1 MVALR
6 EVEVVHSLKTHLQ
19 THGLRGAP
27 VSDIVVDA
35 DGSYRGSRLARE
47 LEPMAAVR
55 IGAYRP
61 DLVCITHTARGPL
74 VAAFEVKADLSLWQK
89 GIAQARSYRSGVHH
103 AYLALPGEGATHHR
117 KTLEEDA
124 GEGGVG
130 VLYLEGQGWQ
140 ERMPPKEPRPVP
152 WELENT
158 AAALRGIP
166 AIRHLQLNH
175 PLNYLVVPVLRVLR
189 PDLSPFE
196 ALSEAWPDL
205 PAQSSRTY
213 AVQGAQSL
221 GLLDG
226 NHQLTV
232 EGTLAADLLLELGF
246 RPGKQIDKRGRL
258 ASVAPGIAAVARSVL
273 LRQPAVQLV
282 FETLLD
288 APGHRLT
295 ATELFF
301 RSRERNEVLSTI
313 LFLSDPGRDVTS
325 GSPPPGAFNASTPH
339 KLKQALYHAGIVDT
353 GKHKTAGKA
362 AVVYQPDH
370 DTWELD
376 HSLADRVSVRRGA

>member
-6 EVEVVHSLKTHLQ
+6 EVEVVHSLKVHLQ
-19 THGLRGAP
+19 SHGLRGTP

-35 DGSYRGSRLARE
+35 DGSYRGFRRASE

-61 DLVCITHTARGPL
+61 DLVCIAQTGRGPL
-74 VAAFEVKADLSLWQK
+74 VVAFEVKADLSLWHK

-103 AYLALPGEGATHHR
+103 AYLALPGEGPSHHR
-117 KTLEEDA
+117 TALEENA
-124 GEGGVG
+124 SEGGVG
-130 VLYLEGQGWQ
+130 VLYREGQAWE
-140 ERMPPKEPRPVP
+140 ERMAPKEPRPIP

-175 PLNYLVVPVLRVLR
+175 PLNYLVVPVLRILR
-189 PDLSPFE
+189 PELSPLE

-226 NHQLTV
+226 DLQLTV
-232 EGTLAADLLLELGF
+232 DGAVAADLLLELGF
-246 RPGKQIDKRGRL
+246 RPGTQIDKRGRL
-258 ASVAPGIAAVARSVL
+258 ATVAPGIAAVARSVF

-282 FETLLD
+282 VETLLEVS
-288 APGHRLT
+288 GYRLT

-301 RSRERNEVLSTI
+301 RSKERNEVLSGI
-313 LFLSDPGRDVTS
+313 LFLSDPGRDLPP
-325 GSPPPGAFNASTPH
+325 GPPPPGAFNPSTPH
-339 KLKQALYHAGIVDT
+339 KLKQALFHAGILRA
-353 GKHKTAGKA
+353 GKHSTAGKA
-362 AVVYQPDH
+362 AAVYQPDH
-370 DTWELD
+370 DVWELD
-376 HSLADRVSVRRGA
+376 HTLADRVSVRGRR